1 MEPSELDSV
10 LDKILLT
17 ALFNTLSTEQKKTF
31 LSSAYQLID
40 QSFEVDTSS
49 LNYLQTVRLHDSL
62 LERLYSRLPESRV
75 WPRSLLLE
83 NY

>member
-17 ALFNTLSTEQKKTF
+17 ALFNTLSTEQKKAF

-49 LNYLQTVRLHDSL
+49 LNYLQTVQLHDSL
-62 LERLYSRLPESRV
+62 LERLYSRFPESRV